1 MDPNKMCCYELRAL
15 ARKAK
20 IKGYCVM
27 RKAELSLALG
37 FGPITERVKGGGK
50 KCEHGKQ
57 MRFCV
62 PCGGSGICPHGIRKY
77 VCKPCGGSQLC
88 KHDRQKHQCREC
100 IRERMKE

>member
-50 KCEHGKQ
+50 NVSMESK
-57 MRFCV
+57 
-62 PCGGSGICPHGIRKY
+62 
-77 VCKPCGGSQLC
+77 
-88 KHDRQKHQCREC
+88 
-100 IRERMKE
+100 